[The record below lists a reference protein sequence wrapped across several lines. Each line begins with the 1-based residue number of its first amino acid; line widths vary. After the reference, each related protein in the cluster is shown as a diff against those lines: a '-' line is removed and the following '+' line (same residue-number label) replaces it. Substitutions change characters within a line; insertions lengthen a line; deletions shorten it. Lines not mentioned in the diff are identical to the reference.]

1 MFLSFSNV
9 ISCKTLFIQELITR
23 TAFNVNISSENRG
36 WGLPENFF
44 FFFFGGGGVLPGSLS
59 PDPISDQKNVI
70 FHTSCQY
77 IPYDNTLNFI
87 TLCRTKIHGVL
98 F

>member
-1 MFLSFSNV
+1 MSTSAA
-9 ISCKTLFIQELITR
+9 KTGDGVFPRI
-23 TAFNVNISSENRG
+23 F
-36 WGLPENFF
+36 FF
-44 FFFFGGGGVLPGSLS
+44 FFFFGGGGVLTGSLI
-59 PDPISDQKNVI
+59 PYPISDQKNVI